1 MTSNYHRAEW
11 VANTGYGRYIDHQ
24 YYSFDWAKNLPITLK
39 DLSCGVNTTT
49 GGHYC
54 SNNKTTTDC
63 VGGYTRTASISCA
76 CNDGYYR
83 RDEGCFDCPLNSY
96 NDGTFSRCA
105 CDPGY
110 YQYLSYSE
118 DYLCAKCGVDT
129 YSLENSTSCIPCP
142 NGTSTEGRDGANGTY
157 WCVETDPTVCSS
169 GETKVGGI
177 CFSNVFLGGIV
188 TSGVAILM
196 AIGAIHKCRRRILL
210 KRQREAAQRQ
220 EAQRNLALA
229 RQQRANEPQLHM
241 NILVIENKI
250 TPKPKSAPKELC
262 HVCTGWEN
270 RRHSCRRRR
279 QRCTRSI

>member
-110 YQYLSYSE
+110 YQYLSYSQ

-142 NGTSTEGRDGANGTY
+142 NGTSTEGSTGSKECHDTNSTCR
-157 WCVETDPTVCSS
+157 S
-169 GETKVGGI
+169 GKTKVLGI
-177 CFSNVFLGGIV
+177 MCTNLEPLEVVGILFGIV
-188 TSGVAILM
+188 AGILSAVAGSIWK
-196 AIGAIHKCRRRILL
+196 IWKCC
-210 KRQREAAQRQ
+210 KRKGS
-220 EAQRNLALA
+220 NG
-229 RQQRANEPQLHM
+229 P
-241 NILVIENKI
+241 
-250 TPKPKSAPKELC
+250 
-262 HVCTGWEN
+262 
-270 RRHSCRRRR
+270 
-279 QRCTRSI
+279 